1 MRLRATQSTAPCHA
15 MPLTGRLHL
24 SMHLGHLILETPTTL
39 GCPHVESE
47 VLSQIHLL
55 AIPGQWP
62 CLRCEN
68 GRAGGGEGV
77 LFNQTS
83 TRQTTAVDGQGRTAS
98 QGQRTDWTMR
108 RTRIPASTQEGA
120 SVTPPSPPWV
130 ALSSQHKRARAAA
143 RRRETSS
150 PTNTRPPVGRMPA
163 DRPLRSRGCV
173 EQDATTHVRTQ
184 QRRDG
189 RCGRLTSPGGPA

>member
-24 SMHLGHLILETPTTL
+24 SMHLGHLILETTTTL

-77 LFNQTS
+77 LFNQMVDQADDSRRRPGTDS
-83 TRQTTAVDGQGRTAS
+83 KPGAKDRLAHAPYPHTGRQ
-98 QGQRTDWTMR
+98 
-108 RTRIPASTQEGA
+108 QEGA

-130 ALSSQHKRARAAA
+130 PLSRQHKRVRAAA

-150 PTNTRPPVGRMPA
+150 PTNTTPQSAGCRQIVRSGAVG
-163 DRPLRSRGCV
+163 
-173 EQDATTHVRTQ
+173 TTV
-184 QRRDG
+184 
-189 RCGRLTSPGGPA
+189 C